1 MNKYNILKKSNS
13 YDSYVNS
20 KLKINIIK
28 SKSFNDFS
36 NLNYFIDNKYC
47 VKIPRKR
54 RDRDYIIM
62 SNSPT
67 IDNAMD
73 IIKKCSNKISN
84 FS

>member
-1 MNKYNILKKSNS
+1 MDKYNIIKKSNS
-13 YDSYVNS
+13 YDSFVNS

-36 NLNYFIDNKYC
+36 NLNYFIDNKYYIK
-47 VKIPRKR
+47 VPRKR
-54 RDRDYIIM
+54 RERDHIIM

-67 IDNAMD
+67 IDNAFD
-73 IIKKCSNKISN
+73 IIKRCSNKISN